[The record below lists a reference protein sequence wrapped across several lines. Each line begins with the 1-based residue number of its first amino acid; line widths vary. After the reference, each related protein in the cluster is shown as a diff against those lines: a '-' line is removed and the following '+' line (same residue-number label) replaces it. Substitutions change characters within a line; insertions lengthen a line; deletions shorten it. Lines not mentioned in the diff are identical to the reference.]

1 MAYPIRVYSMLS
13 NCSLKYKDKENIIT
27 GKESTCVL
35 FLFIKPHGPW
45 PTPSEFSDMLSNC
58 SLEYKDKENIITGK
72 ERTCVLLLFIKPHGL
87 PRQSLQHVIQLFPG
101 V

>member
-1 MAYPIRVYSMLS
+1 MAYPVRVYSMLS
-13 NCSLKYKDKENIIT
+13 NCSLEYKDTENIIA
-27 GKESTCVL
+27 
-35 FLFIKPHGPW
+35 
-45 PTPSEFSDMLSNC
+45 
-58 SLEYKDKENIITGK
+58 GK